1 VADLKQGSEQNLESR
16 RTYRS
21 ISSGP
26 PEREREFAALV
37 AGMARGDEDALAS
50 LYDRTNRIVYGIAL
64 RIVGEAATA
73 EDVAMEV
80 YLQAWR
86 TAGSYDPDRGRVLPW
101 LITLARSR
109 SLDSLR
115 SRKARRAHLEKDVN
129 DVLDL
134 SESRPDPESAI
145 IEHGR
150 SRIVREAI
158 AQLAPGHREAI
169 ELAYFSGL
177 THAEAAQKTGLP
189 LGTVK
194 TRIRS
199 GMLHL
204 RELLEPFA
212 EVL

>member
-1 VADLKQGSEQNLESR
+1 VADLRQGGEQDLESR
-16 RTYRS
+16 PAYRS
-21 ISSGP
+21 ISPGP
-26 PEREREFAALV
+26 PENEQELAALV
-37 AGMARGDEDALAS
+37 TRITRGDEDALAA
-50 LYDRTNRIVYGIAL
+50 LYDRTSRFVYGIAL
-64 RIVGEAATA
+64 KIVGEAAAA

-86 TAGSYDPDRGRVLPW
+86 TAGSYDAERGRVLPW
-101 LITLARSR
+101 LITMARSR

-115 SRKARRAHLEKDVN
+115 SRKARRAQLEKDVD

-134 SESRPDPESAI
+134 SDSRPNPESAI

-150 SRIVREAI
+150 SRIVREAM

-177 THAEAAQKTGLP
+177 THAEAAEKTGLP

-199 GMLHL
+199 GMIHL

-212 EVL
+212 EAL